1 MIATFVIRHMSDI
14 LEYEKLVQG
23 DMAYYGAGGKSYRK
37 TIDMMTKRY
46 SGPVST
52 FGLNASSGTQ
62 KHQLSVDE
70 RRDLTESSTYNTL
83 TI

>member
-37 TIDMMTKRY
+37 LLIR
-46 SGPVST
+46 
-52 FGLNASSGTQ
+52 
-62 KHQLSVDE
+62 
-70 RRDLTESSTYNTL
+70 
-83 TI
+83 